1 MLNVT
6 VVQEVAPGI
15 SFSNPGSTIFRAL
28 PVDNVLNITP
38 LTCTNSSS
46 GSVSIHPVI
55 VSPWVVHWSNVDPT
69 ATEDF
74 PTAVSEHHVTR
85 DEQFN
90 TTVKAC
96 LPECLTGLD
105 FYVIIPTDSGEPVV
119 TVDDAYVMF
128 VGSDILNA
136 TLFPGDG
143 NFLLLLCACCTFIYL
158 LQLFS
163 NCLLAVHSSE
173 YIRQHYRP
181 VFWNSCEVFLWFRG
195 SSAI

>member
-15 SFSNPGSTIFRAL
+15 SFSNLGSTIFSAL
-28 PVDNVLNITP
+28 PVDNLLNITP
-38 LTCTNSSS
+38 LTCTNTSS
-46 GSVSIHPVI
+46 GSVSILPVI

-74 PTAVSEHHVTR
+74 PVVVSEHHVTR

-105 FYVIIPTDSGEPVV
+105 FYVIIPTDGGEPVL
-119 TVDDAYVMF
+119 TVDDAYVTS
-128 VGSDILNA
+128 VGSDLLNA
-136 TLFPGDG
+136 TLSPGDG
-143 NFLLLLCACCTFIYL
+143 KLLSLLCVCGTFI
-158 LQLFS
+158 
-163 NCLLAVHSSE
+163 
-173 YIRQHYRP
+173 
-181 VFWNSCEVFLWFRG
+181 
-195 SSAI
+195 SATIV